1 MTKGYGNQ
9 KPNMTLQTSP
19 VFSAS
24 MVAAGLCPLHSITLT
39 ELPQTKVCLTLEI
52 TAICEKKTFLSFSKR
67 MIPDFVP
74 VLCGENAQKKT
85 VLHFQSSDFAW
96 DQEFLLSLTA
106 RKNAHLLVKLHL
118 DDCELSADAELELLS
133 HDEWTGLELHPE
145 AIASFVCPDM
155 LCIRTLMKEQKKVL
169 PYATQSEQKEVLR
182 KLVRLLRAQSLIC
195 AARDSYAPERR
206 QRLRAHSVFC
216 TPNATAAS
224 PMELALLF
232 AACAERIGLAPILVF
247 AANING
253 VTSLFCGI
261 RTENHTRGVLS
272 ESLSNLRSALDSG
285 SYIIFDPAILS
296 SAQSIDVLLASS
308 EANAYLSKA
317 SSALLAVVDLAEARS
332 EGVAPLYSDPD
343 EPSSKETEL
352 PTMPSARDS
361 LRSLYQ
367 SLEDS
372 SAFKLCSGNYKG
384 NDILPLIGLAPDA
397 LTGDT
402 VFPIG
407 PMEIGEKPAR
417 LAALADD
424 HASFAFR
431 DERRPRLNK
440 AELEQTKLAYA
451 DFCRRISSKPYIV
464 SGVYEKVFH
473 ERASRMTFGTSNRHT
488 LWAISGFLRLCK
500 RESGETRYLPL
511 GFVRI
516 HMQKASNYS
525 FSCEND
531 EVFVN
536 PLLSSFFAWPEE
548 ELYVP
553 NTASLFERLEQSALP
568 ESDDEFSELRLI
580 RETALLQASLDEL
593 ILYRCIE
600 TGQMLN
606 NPLPASLLSGKFSPV
621 EAPKETSA
629 SLLFPRFSSQAEKD
643 ALNHEGNTIYFASF
657 PDETIDFTVNALFR
671 TLSDAKTAFVASEEP
686 DFLSSL
692 KAALEKE
699 GLAEAALSLS
709 DFRSTKELCAHVR
722 ARVEALQGLE
732 RSAGTAHGSTDWDKV
747 VSRLQGYAKAMNEPD
762 KSFEASILDLVEA
775 FDNAAAKDISAL
787 LPVDEK
793 AFEPFN
799 VQTFDALFETAEHLV
814 TSARAALEQ
823 VGLAAHMPLSA
834 HPLSG
839 LHPAHF
845 PTEAELSEAYGLIAR
860 ILPTLSEY
868 RETFLNIAEPIGMDI
883 HDIHSVNGLY
893 TLNELYRQLI
903 SAREYD
909 IPTGFADTGL
919 ADFADVKVRRAKGRE
934 RMENLEYRLRF
945 FTPELFEDVEPLLT
959 GYTGQAQNEG
969 FLRKFWVKKNHKDV
983 LLQYVLPENRVEFSK
998 HPVDEL
1004 YSLLREYSELKHLLA
1019 PEKADTDDE
1028 RTGAL
1033 AMLVDSLRKLLV
1045 ELYPAEAENASLLE
1059 GRLKK
1064 LFCFI
1069 ELLNKDPAL
1078 SRRLTFARA
1087 RFAQVYAENECM
1099 LRRLGTLLGVE
1110 FAELSFENGALGYDG
1125 LSAYLK
1131 RIEENLPALDGWMRY
1146 LEAQKAAEPS
1156 LSSFAALLYQE
1167 GIKSTTDRRMA
1178 ASLLLPACRRMMKK
1192 KGLQD
1197 ELAAIAHAKEQ
1208 YDPLRKKNT
1217 GVALDTALQA
1227 HRLRIKHFC
1236 ETDTIVSI
1244 LEADCELPLRAFW
1257 EKHQQRLMH
1266 IYPLVL
1272 ARTGFLCTTND
1283 SYPVDRLILADSGS
1297 PLDFAAVNTASHLTL
1312 ISTSGHL
1319 SMLAKQ
1325 VIVAGG
1331 MRVYSPYHARPLP
1344 KGLLALS
1351 TESVCLAPPSASPHF
1366 SLITVNGS
1374 MRRAGDMANPAE
1386 AETCVSRAR
1395 ALAADGAKVA
1405 LFALTHGQCA
1415 YLRHLLCVSAEND
1428 AVISDALQ
1436 NGKIVVRNAFEPCY
1450 DVYDHVLLTLGAA
1463 ADHDGLCRAICTSS
1477 LAGLKKAMLASLSTA
1492 RTEAQLV
1499 TSLSPKEAVAL
1510 ATRSTQGEV
1519 LLHILQCAEG
1529 TATMAASL
1537 LTPPTASENALYHLY
1552 PDSYPAH
1559 GAFACG
1565 AEAVCGTNA
1574 YLYDLTQAH
1583 DLFERLELCA
1593 QLKQNGWNAVCICPL
1608 DTMPQ

>member
-1 MTKGYGNQ
+1 
-9 KPNMTLQTSP
+9 MTLQTSP

-24 MVAAGLCPLHSITLT
+24 MAAAGLCPLHSISLT
-39 ELPQTKVCLTLEI
+39 FLPQAKACFTLEI
-52 TAICEKKTFLSFSKR
+52 TAICENKTFLSFSKR
-67 MIPDFVP
+67 TIPDFAP
-74 VLCGENAQKKT
+74 ALCGENAQKKT
-85 VLHFQSSDFAW
+85 VLHFQSSDFEW
-96 DQEFLLSLTA
+96 EKDLLLSLTT
-106 RKNAHLLVKLHL
+106 RKNAHLLVKLQL
-118 DDCELSADAELELLS
+118 DDCELSAEAELELLP
-133 HDEWTGLELHPE
+133 HDEWIGLELHPE
-145 AIASFVCPDM
+145 TIASFVCPEM
-155 LCIRTLMKEQKKVL
+155 HCIRTLMKDEKSIL
-169 PYATQSEQKEVLR
+169 PYAAQADQKEVLR

-195 AARDSYAPERR
+195 AARDSYAPERH

-247 AANING
+247 ASNING

-261 RTENHTRGVLS
+261 RTDCHTRGILS
-272 ESLSNLRSALDSG
+272 ESLSNLRNALDSG
-285 SYIIFDPAILS
+285 AYIVFDPAILS

-332 EGVAPLYSDPD
+332 EGVLPLYTEPD
-343 EPSSKETEL
+343 DAAANETEP

-372 SAFKLCSGNYKG
+372 GAFKLCSGNYKG
-384 NDILPLIGLAPDA
+384 YDVLPLIGLAPEE
-397 LTGDT
+397 LTDDT

-451 DFCRRISSKPYIV
+451 DFCRRISTKSYIV
-464 SGVYEKVFH
+464 TGVYEKIFH
-473 ERASRMTFGTSNRHT
+473 EHASRMTFGVSNRHT

-516 HMQKASNYS
+516 HMQKAANYS

-536 PLLSSFFAWPEE
+536 PLLSSFFAWPQE

-553 NTASLFERLEQSALP
+553 NAKSLFEHLERLPLP
-568 ESDDEFSELRLI
+568 ESDDVFSELRLI
-580 RETALLQASLDEL
+580 HETALVQTSLDEL
-593 ILYRCIE
+593 IFYRCIE
-600 TGQMLN
+600 TGQILK
-606 NPLPASLLSGKFSPV
+606 NPLPASLLSGTFSPV
-621 EAPKETSA
+621 EAPKETSS

-643 ALNHEGNTIYFASF
+643 ALNHEGNTLYFASF

-671 TLSDAKTAFVASEEP
+671 TLADAKTALVASEEP
-686 DFLSSL
+686 AFLSSL
-692 KAALEKE
+692 MASLEKE

-709 DFRSTKELCAHVR
+709 DFRSAEELCAHVR

-732 RSAGTAHGSTDWDKV
+732 RTGTAHGSTDWDKV
-747 VSRLQGYAKAMNEPD
+747 VSRLQDYAKAMTEPD
-762 KSFEASILDLVEA
+762 KSFEASIFDLVEA
-775 FDNAAAKDISAL
+775 FDNAASEDTGVL

-799 VQTFDALFETAEHLV
+799 VQTFDSLFEKAERLV

-823 VGLAAHMPLSA
+823 VGLASHMPLSA

-839 LHPAHF
+839 LHPTHF
-845 PTEAELSEAYGLIAR
+845 PTEGELSEAYGLIAR

-868 RETFLNIAEPIGMDI
+868 RETFWHIAESIGMDI
-883 HDIHSVNGLY
+883 HDIPSVSGLY

-909 IPTGFADTGL
+909 IPDGFADTGL

-945 FTPELFEDVEPLLT
+945 FTPELFEDVEALLS

-983 LLQYVLPENRVEFSK
+983 LLQYVLPENRAEFSK
-998 HPVDEL
+998 HPVEEL

-1019 PEKADTDDE
+1019 PEKADADEE

-1033 AMLVDSLRKLLV
+1033 AILVDSLRKLLV
-1045 ELYPAEAENASLLE
+1045 ELYPTEANNPVLLE

-1064 LFCFI
+1064 LFRFI
-1069 ELLNKDPAL
+1069 ELLNKDLSL

-1110 FAELSFENGALGYDG
+1110 LEGLSFENGALGYDG

-1131 RIEENLPALDGWMRY
+1131 RIEENLPALDGWMHY

-1156 LSSFAALLYQE
+1156 LSSFAALLCQE

-1192 KGLQD
+1192 KGLPD
-1197 ELAAIAHAKEQ
+1197 ELVTIAHAKEQ
-1208 YDPLRKKNT
+1208 YEPLRQKYT
-1217 GVALDTALQA
+1217 GIAIDTALQA

-1236 ETDTIVSI
+1236 ETDAIVSI
-1244 LEADCELPLRAFW
+1244 LEADRELPLRAFW
-1257 EKHQQRLMH
+1257 EKHRLRLMH
-1266 IYPLVL
+1266 IYPLVF
-1272 ARTGFLCTTND
+1272 ARTGFLCTTNGTD
-1283 SYPVDRLILADSGS
+1283 PVDRLILADNES
-1297 PLDFAAVNTASHLTL
+1297 PLDLAAVNTATHITL
-1312 ISTSGHL
+1312 ISTSGRL
-1319 SMLAKQ
+1319 SMLARQ
-1325 VIVAGG
+1325 VLLTGG

-1344 KGLLALS
+1344 KGLLALNR
-1351 TESVCLAPPSASPHF
+1351 ESVCLAPAGTSPRL

-1386 AETCVSRAR
+1386 AEACVSRAR
-1395 ALAADGAKVA
+1395 ALAADGANVA

-1428 AVISDALQ
+1428 AVISDALKE
-1436 NGKIVVRNAFEPCY
+1436 NRIVVRNAFEPCY
-1450 DVYDHVLLTLGAA
+1450 EVYDHVLLTLGAA
-1463 ADHDGLCRAICTSS
+1463 ADHDGLCRTVCTSS
-1477 LAGLKKAMLASLSTA
+1477 LAGLKKALLASLATA
-1492 RTEAQLV
+1492 RKEAQLV
-1499 TSLSPKEAVAL
+1499 TSLSPKEASAL
-1510 ATRSTQGEV
+1510 AMRSTQGEE
-1519 LLHILQCAEG
+1519 LLLMLQCAEG
-1529 TATMAASL
+1529 TATMDASL

-1559 GAFACG
+1559 GVFACG

-1593 QLKQNGWNAVCICPL
+1593 QLNQNGWNAVCICPL